1 MNTISLVQ
9 SKETDR
15 VVDGKVRAEEQ
26 QRGRIARKLQT
37 ECADGEETLPRLYIS
52 LKGNSEIPPD
62 DLDVQLH
69 KN

>member
-1 MNTISLVQ
+1 MEKS
-9 SKETDR
+9 
-15 VVDGKVRAEEQ
+15 
-26 QRGRIARKLQT
+26 GRRNSSGEGFARKLQT

>member
-1 MNTISLVQ
+1 MTTISLVQ

-26 QRGRIARKLQT
+26 QRGRKLQT

>member
-1 MNTISLVQ
+1 MTTISLVQ

-26 QRGRIARKLQT
+26 QRGRICTEAP